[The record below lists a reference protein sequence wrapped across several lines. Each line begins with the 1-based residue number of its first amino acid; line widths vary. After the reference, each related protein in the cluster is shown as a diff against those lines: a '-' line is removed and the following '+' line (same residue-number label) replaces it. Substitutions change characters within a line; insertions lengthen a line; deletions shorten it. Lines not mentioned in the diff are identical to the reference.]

1 MEKMKRETKPTKITT
16 TSEKKKT
23 NIATTSAK
31 PTLASY
37 GGSDR
42 FYCTK
47 ETLKATLEKYG
58 VAIIPS
64 VLDKE
69 ECAHLEKG
77 VWNYY
82 EHITFNRMDRTKPA
96 TWREFYNLLPNHSM
110 LNQHWGVGHA
120 QYAWDA
126 RQNPK
131 LVEPFAT
138 LWGVRTDDLLVSFD
152 GSSFHLPPE
161 TTNKGWYRNSW
172 LHTDQRL
179 CDNSFQC
186 IQSWVTP
193 LEVRPGDATLTCLVG
208 SHKFH
213 GEFATRFELTELK
226 SDWYKLD
233 GPEEHDFFLK
243 EKQCEQVCI
252 TCPAGSLVFWDSR
265 TIHAGMEALPSRPQP
280 NIRMAIYLCYVP
292 RTRATPK
299 QIEKKRKAFKEL
311 RTTSHWPEK
320 AKLFS
325 KVPQTYGRPLPV
337 VNSIDPPVLTD
348 LGRKLVGF

>member
-1 MEKMKRETKPTKITT
+1 MKRETK
-16 TSEKKKT
+16 TSIMNTGEKKKT
-23 NIATTSAK
+23 KVATPLAK

-37 GGSDR
+37 GGSER
-42 FYCTK
+42 FHCTK

-64 VLDKE
+64 VLDQD
-69 ECAHLEKG
+69 ECSHLERG
-77 VWNYY
+77 VWDYY
-82 EHITFNRMDRTKPA
+82 EHVTDHKMDRTRPD
-96 TWREFYNLLPNHSM
+96 TWREFYNLLPHHSM

-120 QYAWDA
+120 QFAWDA
-126 RQNPK
+126 RQNAK
-131 LVEPFAT
+131 LVQPFAA
-138 LWGVRTDDLLVSFD
+138 LWETDDLIVSFD

-161 TTNKGWYRNSW
+161 TTNKGWFRNSW

-179 CDNSFQC
+179 CDSSFQC

-193 LEVRPGDATLTCLVG
+193 LEVRTGDATLTCLVG
-208 SHKFH
+208 SHKLH
-213 GEFATRFELTELK
+213 GDFAKRFELTELK

-233 GPEEHDFFLK
+233 GPEEHTFFS
-243 EKQCEQVCI
+243 ECEQVCI
-252 TCPAGSLVFWDSR
+252 TCPAGSMVFWDSR
-265 TIHAGMEALPSRPQP
+265 TIHAGMEALVGRPQP

-299 QIEKKRKAFKEL
+299 QIEKKRQALKNL

-337 VNSIDPPVLTD
+337 VKPIDPPKLTD
-348 LGRKLVGF
+348 LGRKLAGF